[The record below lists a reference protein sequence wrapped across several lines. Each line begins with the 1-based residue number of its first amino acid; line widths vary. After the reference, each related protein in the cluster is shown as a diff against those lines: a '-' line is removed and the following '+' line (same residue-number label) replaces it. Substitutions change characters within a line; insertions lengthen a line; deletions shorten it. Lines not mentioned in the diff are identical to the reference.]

1 MKKEKLEAGALV
13 VLLGLGLIYGY
24 YTYLLSPEIETI
36 KQKTGQLTERGAYYQ
51 RLQNYAGNEAGLDK
65 EIQTLEQEVKGL
77 AVMVPARLDKP
88 QIMVD
93 LYTLAKQK
101 GVYPQTVVFAEPQ
114 VKSGYQ
120 ELPLTFSCLGQP
132 DNVLSM
138 ISALVASPDSKLA
151 LQAVNLTQQ
160 QGVLRA
166 ELKLTGYFSQDA
178 LPGEKPPFM
187 NSSFGVDDAAQMF
200 QP

>member
-1 MKKEKLEAGALV
+1 MKKEKLEAIALA
-13 VLLGLGLIYGY
+13 VLLGLGLVYAY

-36 KQKTGQLTERGAYYQ
+36 KQKTGQLSERGTYYL
-51 RLQNYAGNEAGLDK
+51 RLQNYADNEAGLDK
-65 EIQTLEQEVKGL
+65 EIQTLEQEMKGL
-77 AVMVPARLDKP
+77 AAMAPARLDKP
-88 QIMVD
+88 QIMVE

-114 VKSGYQ
+114 TKAGYL

-132 DNVLSM
+132 EPILSL
-138 ISALVASPDSKLA
+138 ISALVADQNSKLA

-160 QGVLRA
+160 QGTLRA

-187 NSSFGVDDAAQMF
+187 NASFGVDNAAQLF